1 MKKMVTI
8 AGLLIVLIAG
18 YLYANG
24 SHSFRMSEEG
34 FPLPAKAVLKDK
46 ITRSEGTLYLYE
58 WPCLH
63 QTDGLPG
70 SYRRHLEKQEWNYL
84 SDQSEG
90 ASFLFAKPDGTVLNV
105 SVYEGEFSIFQS
117 RL

>member
-18 YLYANG
+18 YLYANRTY
-24 SHSFRMSEEG
+24 SFKMSEEG
-34 FPLPAKAVLKDK
+34 FPLPASAVFKNK
-46 ITRSEGTLYLYE
+46 IIRSEGNIYLYT
-58 WPCLH
+58 WPGLH

-70 SYRRHLEKQEWNYL
+70 SYRRHLEKQGWNYL
-84 SDQSEG
+84 RDQSEG
-90 ASFLFAKPDGTVLNV
+90 ASFIFAKSDGTVLNV
-105 SVYEGEFSIFQS
+105 SVYEEELSIFQS